1 MRRYLTAGLM
11 ISTLAASGCST
22 GFLGSHH
29 DERSRYT
36 PGSDEWWAEQGELP
50 PGVRRKWHKGK
61 IWPAKQ
67 RSDAP
72 PQQFSHTYYSQHY
85 WPLPYTCQD
94 REAVWRVM
102 DVQTGLGWQEE
113 TTLYNRHF
121 DSQTNA
127 LTRAGELHLEYI
139 LRDVPQERRAVW
151 VQSTFSAEADQTRM
165 ESVQAA
171 IAQRVPD
178 FGGIPLA
185 VRECRE
191 VGRPAAE
198 VEMIS
203 SLYRSSMPAPRLSR
217 GMVGG
222 GGGGQLSSATG
233 AAAGMGNGG
242 GGGFGGG
249 GGSAGGGGTGSG
261 M

>member
-1 MRRYLTAGLM
+1 M
-11 ISTLAASGCST
+11 ISALAASGCST
-22 GFLGSHH
+22 GLLGSHH
-29 DERSRYT
+29 DERSRYA
-36 PGSDEWWAEQGELP
+36 PGSQGWWAEQGELP
-50 PGVRRKWHKGK
+50 PGVRRKWYKGK

-94 REAVWRVM
+94 REAVWGVM
-102 DVQTGLGWQEE
+102 NMQTALGWQEE

-121 DSQTNA
+121 DEKTHI
-127 LTRAGELHLEYI
+127 LTRAGELQLEYI

-151 VQSTFSAEADQTRM
+151 VQSTFSGEADRTRM

-171 IAQRVPD
+171 IAQRVRD
-178 FGGIPLA
+178 SDEIPLA

-198 VEMIS
+198 VEVIS
-203 SLYRSSMPAPRLSR
+203 SLYRSSMPTPRLSR
-217 GMVGG
+217 GMGG
-222 GGGGQLSSATG
+222 GGAPGQMNGDAG
-233 AAAGMGNGG
+233 AAAGMGGG
-242 GGGFGGG
+242 GGFGGGFGGG
-249 GGSAGGGGTGSG
+249 GGSGAGTGSS